1 MPKTSETVTL
11 QVSDGT
17 TMNAYVSH
25 PDSSEPSEPRPGLMI
40 FQEAFGVNRHIR
52 DVTDRFAAQGN
63 VAIAPELYHRAA
75 PGFNVGYDDLNS
87 AIAQATRLTREG
99 LVADIEAA
107 FGWLTSNPAV
117 GDKKIGCVGF
127 CMGGRVAVLANAT
140 VPIAAAVSYYG
151 GVTPTMPALV
161 RRLVAP
167 TLFYWG
173 ALDKHIPADQHRG
186 FTDLLREAGKQ
197 FVDVEFSNADHGFF
211 CDERP
216 AYNRE
221 SAAESWALT
230 LAFLKNHL

>member
-1 MPKTSETVTL
+1 MPTISETVTL
-11 QVSDGT
+11 QVSDAT
-17 TMNAYVSH
+17 TMYAYASQ
-25 PDSSEPSEPRPGLMI
+25 PDSGGPGPGLMI

-52 DVTDRFAAQGN
+52 EVTDRFAAEGY

-75 PGFNVGYDDLNS
+75 PGFNGSYDDLNA
-87 AIAQATRLTREG
+87 AIAHATRLTREG

-107 FGWLTSNPAV
+107 FGWLQANPAV
-117 GDKKIGCVGF
+117 GDNKIGCVGF

-151 GVTPTMPALV
+151 GVTPTMPELV
-161 RRLVAP
+161 PRLVAP

-173 ALDKHIPADQHRG
+173 ALDKHIPAEQHRG

>member
-1 MPKTSETVTL
+1 MPTISEAVTL
-11 QVSDGT
+11 QVSDDT
-17 TMNAYVSH
+17 AMNAYVSR
-25 PDSSEPSEPRPGLMI
+25 PTSGGQVPGLMI

-52 DVTDRFAAQGN
+52 DVTDRFAAQGY

-75 PGFNVGYDDLNS
+75 PGLNVGYDDLNS
-87 AIAQATRLTREG
+87 AIAQATRLNREG

-107 FGWLTSNPAV
+107 FGWLKANPAV
-117 GDKKIGCVGF
+117 GDNKIGCVGF

-140 VPIAAAVSYYG
+140 VQLAAAVSYYG
-151 GVTPTMPALV
+151 GVTPTMPELV
-161 RRLVAP
+161 PRLVAP

-173 ALDKHIPADQHRG
+173 ALDKHIPAEQHSG
-186 FTDLLREAGKQ
+186 FTDLLREAGKP

-216 AYNRE
+216 AYNQE

-230 LAFLKNHL
+230 LAFLRNHL